1 MRTRSRIRK
10 LKAPSNDDAAGRR
23 VDAEKR
29 IGYLR
34 DLTRRLKNAEVGE
47 RYRGRLQ
54 LYRAALAH
62 EITVLGLVRRAA
74 RDGDLAAAALLED
87 QNQFNHADQAAAA
100 SKLKARGC
108 ASVNA

>member
-1 MRTRSRIRK
+1 MRK
-10 LKAPSNDDAAGRR
+10 LTPPSNDDAAGRR

-34 DLTRRLKNAEVGE
+34 DLTRRLKSARVGG
-47 RYRGRLQ
+47 RYRGQLQ

-74 RDGDLAAAALLED
+74 REGDLAAAAVLED
-87 QNQFNHADQAAAA
+87 QNRFNEADQAAAA
-100 SKLKARGC
+100 SKLKVRDC
-108 ASVNA
+108 VRVNA